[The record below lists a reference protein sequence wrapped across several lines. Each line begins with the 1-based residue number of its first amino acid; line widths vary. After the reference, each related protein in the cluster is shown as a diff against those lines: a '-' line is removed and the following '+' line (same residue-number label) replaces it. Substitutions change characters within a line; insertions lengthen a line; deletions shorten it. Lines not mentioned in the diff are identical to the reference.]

1 MLESVPAIENTPFW
15 TVFDSTVAVVFTVEY
30 VLRIYVAPDGR
41 GDEEYDENGTRP
53 MPASPLIAR
62 LRTILFFCAIYMRL
76 RLLLIAAAVAPAASL
91 SLHTAAFLLPRAAV
105 ASPSLRTVSLR
116 PAATRTARARP
127 PSATAE
133 PLAAAAALSAAD
145 SASVLVGADMFGKT
159 FLAGISI
166 AAATLVTTIFV
177 GL

>member
-1 MLESVPAIENTPFW
+1 
-15 TVFDSTVAVVFTVEY
+15 
-30 VLRIYVAPDGR
+30 
-41 GDEEYDENGTRP
+41 
-53 MPASPLIAR
+53 
-62 LRTILFFCAIYMRL
+62 MRL
-76 RLLLIAAAVAPAASL
+76 RLLLLIAAAVAPAASL

-166 AAATLVTTIFV
+166 AAATLVTTIFAIDDLEMSTAV
-177 GL
+177 DAEVSDFFGSNLNPESAPPAETACERFSTKERAPPGGGSAGGPAERSDAPSAPAEKLP

>member
-1 MLESVPAIENTPFW
+1 M
-15 TVFDSTVAVVFTVEY
+15 
-30 VLRIYVAPDGR
+30 
-41 GDEEYDENGTRP
+41 
-53 MPASPLIAR
+53 
-62 LRTILFFCAIYMRL
+62 MRL
-76 RLLLIAAAVAPAASL
+76 ARLLLIAAAVAPAASL
-91 SLHTAAFLLPRAAV
+91 SLQTAAFLLPRAAV

-133 PLAAAAALSAAD
+133 PLAAAAALSAAE